1 MTKRTV
7 RETVAETLEIP
18 PEVALNTI
26 KIILLGRSELK
37 AINHRGIVV
46 YETERIVFRTESGQ
60 AEVKGKQLTLAEMN
74 DEFLRIEGR
83 IDGIRLAE
91 SGEVIPHD
99 Q

>member
-1 MTKRTV
+1 MSKRTV

-18 PEVALNTI
+18 AEVALNTI

-60 AEVKGKQLTLAEMN
+60 AEVRGQHLMLAEMN

-83 IDGIRLAE
+83 VDALRLAE
-91 SGEVIPHD
+91 AGEAIPHA
-99 Q
+99 